1 MGRSP
6 PLLDSVKRGGAMTW
20 PFKRPPAPQSARKIA
35 PHVVPAVMLM
45 DAASSLTSR
54 VLCRVVYTAI
64 ADKKDM
70 HAADLEDLAN
80 RIGRLA
86 HDRAR

>member
-1 MGRSP
+1 MI
-6 PLLDSVKRGGAMTW
+6 W
-20 PFKRPPAPQSARKIA
+20 PFKRPPAPQSVPRVA

>member
-1 MGRSP
+1 MI
-6 PLLDSVKRGGAMTW
+6 W
-20 PFKRPPAPQSARKIA
+20 PFNRPPAPQSAPRVA

-54 VLCRVVYTAI
+54 ALCRVVYTAI

-86 HDRAR
+86 HERAR